1 MKTSLVRKIF
11 LWVLPLAYGAALC
24 FFYIKYVP
32 LIKPFQIA
40 LVPPLVLVFIL
51 TALDLRRGTLFFIF
65 LFPLIN
71 NLPYFFG
78 IFEFTP
84 HAPTALVLF
93 LFFFFGWLVR
103 RAFGQPGPPPT
114 DPIFKP
120 ILLFSGI
127 LLASGIITF
136 FRYANFY
143 PFRSDGLYELTTNAF
158 GVTAGGAIQSV
169 ILSLLLYLSGFA
181 FFLIL
186 RQCGQ
191 EGNFISKIIVTF
203 CLGSS
208 VSLSFGL
215 IQHVLDV
222 GLGNNLVSKGL
233 GLMNATFKDAMSF
246 GTFLAM
252 AIPLLVGICLAHK
265 GILRIFA
272 LLLLLVSAYLILF
285 TGSKSAFLSLI
296 PSLIIFLFFAVKAG
310 KISPTALLI
319 LLLVAVLVFYAIVI
333 EKVLPEGI
341 AQTKTFVR
349 LKDFG
354 NMLAL
359 RTGALWKIA
368 LSMTGDFPLTGVGVG
383 AYIIE
388 TSNYAAAMKLNIGIP
403 ETAENLLFNIGAE
416 LGVVGVLLT
425 LWILWE
431 IAKQIKKRYQ
441 AIPSRA
447 PSKFI
452 FLGAA
457 AGMLAF
463 WINAQTHTF
472 IGSYEIHYVYWLLVG
487 LVFVHFDTGD
497 EIAGGDAGESVRKMA
512 VGRRFR
518 RWAALAVLVY
528 GGVHLWNSTH
538 SLSLKTRTEV
548 FSLNQDFGLS
558 QPEKNKAER
567 EFRWTRRTS
576 GMTIKIEKPVIVIP
590 LLASHPDIQANPVK
604 VKIELTD
611 DFFKKTK
618 LLGEI
623 ILRESVWEE
632 HAFAVP
638 DEMNKKV
645 ILLLKVSR
653 TWNPLKATGAPDSR
667 DLGIALGKI
676 VFRDE
681 RN

>member
-1 MKTSLVRKIF
+1 MKAFLIRKKF
-11 LWVLPLAYGAALC
+11 PGGLPLVYGAALY

-40 LVPPLVLVFIL
+40 LVPPLVLVFLL
-51 TALDLRRGTLFFIF
+51 TALDIRRGTLAFIF

-78 IFEFTP
+78 IYEFTP

-93 LFFFFGWLVR
+93 LFYFFGWLVHG
-103 RAFGQPGPPPT
+103 AFTGPGPRPS

-120 ILLFSGI
+120 VLLLSGM

-143 PFRSDGLYELTTNAF
+143 PFRSDGIYELTTNAF

-186 RQCGQ
+186 CQSGRG
-191 EGNFISKIIVTF
+191 GNFLWKIIVTF

-215 IQHVLDV
+215 IQHLSNL

-233 GLMNATFKDAMSF
+233 GLLNATFKDAISF

-252 AIPLLVGICLAHK
+252 AIPFLVGVCLAHK
-265 GILRIFA
+265 GILRVFS
-272 LLLLLVSAYLILF
+272 LLLVLVSAYLILF

-296 PSLIIFLFFAVKAG
+296 PSLIIFLFFAIKA
-310 KISPTALLI
+310 KRVSPAILLV
-319 LLLVAVLVFYAIVI
+319 LLLVAAFIFYSIVL
-333 EKVLPEGI
+333 EKALPEEI
-341 AQTKTFVR
+341 AKSKTFVR

-354 NMLAL
+354 SMLTL
-359 RTGALWKIA
+359 RTGTLWKIA
-368 LSMTGDFPLTGVGVG
+368 LAMTKDFPLTGVGLG

-388 TSNYAAAMKLNIGIP
+388 TSNYAAGMKLNIGIP
-403 ETAENLLFNIGAE
+403 ESAENLLLHISAE
-416 LGVVGVLLT
+416 LGIIGVLLT
-425 LWILWE
+425 LWMLWE

-441 AIPSRA
+441 GIPSRS

-452 FLGAA
+452 ILGAA
-457 AGMLAF
+457 AGILAF

-472 IGSYEIHYVYWLLVG
+472 IGSYEIHYTYWLLLG
-487 LVFVHFDTGD
+487 LVFAHHDSSEETS
-497 EIAGGDAGESVRKMA
+497 E
-512 VGRRFR
+512 GRAREPGQKPAISRNFK
-518 RWAALAVLVY
+518 RWAALAVVLY
-528 GGVHLWNSTH
+528 GGFHLWNSTH
-538 SLSLKTRTEV
+538 SLSLKSRTEM

-558 QPEKNKAER
+558 QPEKTKDQR
-567 EFRWTRRTS
+567 EFRWTRRYGGVTV
-576 GMTIKIEKPVIVIP
+576 KIQKPVIVIP

-611 DFFKKTK
+611 DFFKSKK

-623 ILRESVWEE
+623 VFNQSVWKDY
-632 HAFAVP
+632 AFAVP
-638 DEMNKKV
+638 EEVNKKV
-645 ILLLKVSR
+645 IVLIKVSR

-667 DLGIALGKI
+667 DLGVALGKI
-676 VFRDE
+676 EFRDDG
-681 RN
+681 N

>member
-1 MKTSLVRKIF
+1 MKTSPIRKQ
-11 LWVLPLAYGAALC
+11 LLRALPLAYGAALY
-24 FFYIKYVP
+24 FFYVKYVP

-40 LVPPLVLVFIL
+40 LVPPLVLVFLL
-51 TALDLRRGTLFFIF
+51 TALDIRRGTLAFIF

-71 NLPYFFG
+71 NLPYFYG
-78 IFEFTP
+78 IFEITP

-93 LFFFFGWLVR
+93 LFYFFGWLVR
-103 RAFGQPGPPPT
+103 RAFGRPGPPPS
-114 DPIFKP
+114 DPILKP

-191 EGNFISKIIVTF
+191 KGNFLSKIIVTF
-203 CLGSS
+203 CLSSS
-208 VSLSFGL
+208 VSLCFGL
-215 IQHVLDV
+215 IQHVHDL

-252 AIPLLVGICLAHK
+252 AIPLLIGVCLAHK

-272 LLLLLVSAYLILF
+272 LLLLFVSAYLILF

-296 PSLIIFLFFAVKAG
+296 PSLILFLFFAVKARRV
-310 KISPTALLI
+310 SPTALLI
-319 LLLVAVLVFYAIVI
+319 LLLVAVLVFYAVVL
-333 EKVLPEGI
+333 EKAIPEGI
-341 AQTKTFVR
+341 AQSKTFVR
-349 LKDFG
+349 LRDFG
-354 NMLAL
+354 SMLAL

-368 LSMTGDFPLTGVGVG
+368 LAMTEDFPLTGVGLG

-403 ETAENLLFNIGAE
+403 ESAENLLLHISAE
-416 LGVVGVLLT
+416 LGVIGVLLT

-441 AIPSRA
+441 AIPSRS

-452 FLGAA
+452 LFGAA
-457 AGMLAF
+457 AGVLAF

-472 IGSYEIHYVYWLLVG
+472 IGSYEIHYTYWLLLG
-487 LVFVHFDTGD
+487 LVFAHRDSSEETSEGSAREPGLKPAISRNF
-497 EIAGGDAGESVRKMA
+497 K
-512 VGRRFR
+512 
-518 RWAALAVLVY
+518 RWAALVVVLY
-528 GGVHLWNSTH
+528 GGLHLWNSTH
-538 SLSLKTRTEV
+538 SLSLKSRTEM

-558 QPEKNKAER
+558 QPEKTKDQR
-567 EFRWTRRTS
+567 EFRWTGRT
-576 GMTIKIEKPVIVIP
+576 GGVTVKIQKPVIVIP
-590 LLASHPDIQANPVK
+590 LLASHPDIQADPVK

-611 DFFKKTK
+611 DFFKKRK
-618 LLGEI
+618 LLGEVV
-623 ILRESVWEE
+623 LKESVWREY
-632 HAFAVP
+632 AFAVP
-638 DEMNKKV
+638 EEVSKKV
-645 ILLLKVSR
+645 IVLIKVSR

-667 DLGIALGKI
+667 DLGVALGKI
-676 VFRDE
+676 EFRDAL
-681 RN
+681 

>member
-1 MKTSLVRKIF
+1 MKTSLDRTKF
-11 LWVLPLAYGAALC
+11 LWVLPLATGAALY
-24 FFYIKYVP
+24 FFYVKYVP

-51 TALDLRRGTLFFIF
+51 TALDLRRGTLSFIF

-93 LFFFFGWLVR
+93 LFYFFGWLVR
-103 RAFGQPGPPPT
+103 RAFGQPGPPPS
-114 DPIFKP
+114 DPILKP

-191 EGNFISKIIVTF
+191 ERNFFSKIIVTF
-203 CLGSS
+203 CLSSS

-215 IQHVLDV
+215 IQHVHDL

-252 AIPLLVGICLAHK
+252 AIPLLIGVCLAHK

-296 PSLIIFLFFAVKAG
+296 PTLIIFLFFAVKARRV
-310 KISPTALLI
+310 SPTALLI
-319 LLLVAVLVFYAIVI
+319 LLLVAVLVFYAVVL
-333 EKVLPEGI
+333 ENALPEGI
-341 AQTKTFVR
+341 AQSKTFVR

-354 NMLAL
+354 SMLAV

-368 LSMTGDFPLTGVGVG
+368 LSMTRDFPLTGVGLG

-403 ETAENLLFNIGAE
+403 ETAENLLLHIGAE
-416 LGVVGVLLT
+416 LGIVGVLLT
-425 LWILWE
+425 LWMLWE

-441 AIPSRA
+441 GIPSRS

-452 FLGAA
+452 ILGAA
-457 AGMLAF
+457 AGILAF

-472 IGSYEIHYVYWLLVG
+472 IGSYEIHYAYWLLVG
-487 LVFVHFDTGD
+487 LVFAQCDSGEET
-497 EIAGGDAGESVRKMA
+497 AGGNAREPGQKRA
-512 VGRRFR
+512 VGRRFK
-518 RWAALAVLVY
+518 RWAALAVVLY
-528 GGVHLWNSTH
+528 GGLHLWNSTH
-538 SLSLKTRTEV
+538 SLSLKSRTEMLG
-548 FSLNQDFGLS
+548 LNQDFGLS
-558 QPEKNKAER
+558 QPEKTKDER
-567 EFRWTRRTS
+567 EFRWTRRY
-576 GMTIKIEKPVIVIP
+576 GGVTIKIEKPVIVIP

-611 DFFKKTK
+611 DFFNKTK

-632 HAFAVP
+632 HTFALP
-638 DEMNKKV
+638 QEMNKKV

-667 DLGIALGKI
+667 DLGVALGKI
-676 VFRDE
+676 GFRDDG
-681 RN
+681 N